1 MIESSTERVQPMIE
15 KLKKMYPG
23 HTITDPATISSPE
36 HYVWFQS
43 DEGPVGILKSALSDK
58 EQQLLE
64 TFLTPFF
71 ADQPLNDEQ
80 SFWHELLFSGK
91 IPPAPGKQSITP
103 FRFIH
108 FFVKDPAIDNISF
121 SEAIKGLFPNDTTVL
136 WETNQNGV
144 LIEHAKP
151 SPDKTMGYED
161 LIDAVTS
168 DFYTDLLLYVG
179 AKQPQINVA
188 SEQFSREKGYFQVC
202 REQFPS
208 KSVFYHNEQI
218 PFLLLHGTFS
228 TTKTELFH
236 QLLKEVADDKDLL
249 HSIYQFLQADMNVTT
264 AAKELFIHRNSL
276 QYRVD
281 KFIEK
286 TGLDVKSFPQ
296 AVTVYLA
303 LLEQQAHQTESS

>member
-1 MIESSTERVQPMIE
+1 MIEQ
-15 KLKKMYPG
+15 LKQMYPG
-23 HTITDPATISSPE
+23 HTMTDPATVSSPE

-43 DEGPVGILKSALSDK
+43 EEGPVGILKSVLTDK

-64 TFLTPFF
+64 TFLTPFI
-71 ADQPLNDEQ
+71 AGQPLSDEQ

-91 IPPAPGKQSITP
+91 TPPVSNNQNYMP
-103 FRFIH
+103 FRLIH
-108 FFVKDPAIDNISF
+108 FLVKDPAIDDASF
-121 SEAIKGLFPNDTTVL
+121 SEAVKGLFPNETTVL
-136 WETNQNGV
+136 WETNQAGV
-144 LIEHAKP
+144 LIEHDEP
-151 SPDKTMGYED
+151 SSEKTIGYED
-161 LIDAVTS
+161 LVDAVTS

-179 AKQPQINVA
+179 AKQPQISVA
-188 SEQFSREKGYFQVC
+188 PEQFRREKGYFQLC
-202 REQFPS
+202 REHFPS

-228 TTKTELFH
+228 ATKTELFH
-236 QLLKEVADDKDLL
+236 ELLNEVEDDKDLL
-249 HSIYQFLQADMNVTT
+249 HSIYQFLKCDMNVTT

-281 KFIEK
+281 KFVEK

-303 LLEQQAHQTESS
+303 LLEQQARQTESS